1 MKLEDIESLM
11 YLVRINCTDTITNA
25 DGTLDFGGLASHE
38 IIAFTGSAFIFDNGM
53 KFTAE
58 ELEAENT
65 ILKQKIEEIQA
76 GGVASSIYIKD
87 WSE

>member
-58 ELEAENT
+58 ELEAEAMR
-65 ILKQKIEEIQA
+65 QHEEHFLA
-76 GGVASSIYIKD
+76 LRNYVRK
-87 WSE
+87 